1 MMIMVVVMTA
11 NIAKLIVAAIEKM
24 AMILVKM
31 IAKIMNRKMVIIVII
46 KMIMKMNTRNDGNI
60 NIGDCN
66 NNCDDNR

>member
-1 MMIMVVVMTA
+1 MMIMVVVMIA